1 MPAKDFD
8 IKGEVDLNT
17 KEAER
22 ALNRVARSTR
32 AFGDSMLQADRISVS
47 LTRRL
52 RSGFGAGM
60 TASLKRDEGGFLA
73 FGNAIQVASAGL
85 KKIENES
92 VLTLRTFQRLQRGGF
107 VLQSAL
113 GTLVGSIG
121 DLAGGFL
128 SLIGIAGQAAYAFVG
143 VGSALMS
150 VV

>member
-60 TASLKRDEGGFLA
+60 TASLKRDEEGFLA